1 MHILLLILQII
12 LWIFLGLLALVL
24 LLLMLVLLA
33 PVHYSADA
41 VMYDNNMTVAAR
53 VRFLIVSVKVK
64 FDKGT
69 KKLDTAIKVLGIR
82 LGGKN
87 TEKVRTKKSKPKK
100 IKKQEK
106 PLQEDITEAEDI
118 KETADIKEA
127 ENGKEAGNVKEI
139 EDGKKTAEVREAENI
154 KETEAG
160 NAEKTQENTV
170 TDGIV
175 DLAKT
180 VQEGM
185 EKIGA
190 DAEADVDEYSYDEA
204 DVKQNETEKE
214 KKKHKKR
221 EKKIKPSNKLNSGKT
236 KLDVANGKIETVKTK
251 YARVKKFW
259 KMNCTVKTRNY
270 LKKYF
275 PQLIK
280 HIGPRKIKGH
290 VRYGF
295 DEPATTGQITGYLS
309 LLPFMYH
316 KDFFPEPDF
325 YNKVL
330 EGELSIRG
338 RLQLG
343 YIIRPAF
350 KLHLWKTIK
359 MARKI

>member
-12 LWIFLGLLALVL
+12 LWIVLGLLALITL
-24 LLLMLVLLA
+24 LLLIVLFV
-33 PVHYSADA
+33 PIHYSADA
-41 VMYDNNMTVAAR
+41 VIHDDYTAIAAK

-69 KKLDTAIKVLGIR
+69 KKLDTAIKILGIR
-82 LGGKN
+82 LGEKDTKKGK
-87 TEKVRTKKSKPKK
+87 VKKSKNKK
-100 IKKQEK
+100 IEK
-106 PLQEDITEAEDI
+106 NDKIITEDAIESTIENTTEDLNEAEDI
-118 KETADIKEA
+118 NVSETQKDTIAD
-127 ENGKEAGNVKEI
+127 
-139 EDGKKTAEVREAENI
+139 NI
-154 KETEAG
+154 IDIT
-160 NAEKTQENTV
+160 
-170 TDGIV
+170 
-175 DLAKT
+175 KT

-185 EKIGA
+185 EKIES
-190 DAEADVDEYSYDEA
+190 DIEEDVLYDEPHI
-204 DVKQNETEKE
+204 KLKETKKKETKKKE
-214 KKKHKKR
+214 KKNKKH
-221 EKKIKPSNKLNSGKT
+221 EKKIKPSNNLNSGKN
-236 KLDVANGKIETVKTK
+236 KLDAVNAKIEAVKTK
-251 YARVKKFW
+251 YARFMKFW
-259 KMNCTVKTRNY
+259 KMGCTVKTRKY

-275 PQLIK
+275 PQLLK

-316 KDFFPEPDF
+316 KNFFPEPDF

-330 EGELSIRG
+330 EGEVSIRG
-338 RLQLG
+338 RLQIG

>member
-12 LWIFLGLLALVL
+12 LWIVLGLLALITL
-24 LLLMLVLLA
+24 LLLIVLLV
-33 PVHYSADA
+33 PIHYSADA
-41 VMYDNNMTVAAR
+41 VIHDDYTTVAAK

-69 KKLDTAIKVLGIR
+69 KKLDTAIKILGIR
-82 LGGKN
+82 LGG
-87 TEKVRTKKSKPKK
+87 RDTKKVKAKKTKNKK
-100 IKKQEK
+100 IKKNDETFT
-106 PLQEDITEAEDI
+106 EDVIEDLNEAEDI
-118 KETADIKEA
+118 NVSETQKD
-127 ENGKEAGNVKEI
+127 
-139 EDGKKTAEVREAENI
+139 
-154 KETEAG
+154 
-160 NAEKTQENTV
+160 TV
-170 TDGIV
+170 TDNII
-175 DLAKT
+175 DIAKT
-180 VQEGM
+180 VQDGM
-185 EKIGA
+185 EKIESDMDE
-190 DAEADVDEYSYDEA
+190 DALYDEP
-204 DVKQNETEKE
+204 DVKLKETKKKE
-214 KKKHKKR
+214 KKKKETKKKKR
-221 EKKIKPSNKLNSGKT
+221 EKNINPSNNSNSGKN
-236 KLDVANGKIETVKTK
+236 KLDAVNGKIEVVKTK
-251 YARVKKFW
+251 YARFMKFW
-259 KMNCTVKTRNY
+259 KMNCTVKTRKY

-275 PQLIK
+275 PTLLK

-316 KDFFPEPDF
+316 KNFFPEPDF

-330 EGELSIRG
+330 EGEVSIRG

>member
-12 LWIFLGLLALVL
+12 LWIVLGLLALITL
-24 LLLMLVLLA
+24 LLLIVLFV
-33 PVHYSADA
+33 PIHYSADA
-41 VMYDNNMTVAAR
+41 VIHDDYTAIAAK

-69 KKLDTAIKVLGIR
+69 KKLDTAIKILGIR
-82 LGGKN
+82 LGEKDTKKGK
-87 TEKVRTKKSKPKK
+87 VKKSKNKK
-100 IKKQEK
+100 IEK
-106 PLQEDITEAEDI
+106 NDKIITEDAIESTIENTTEDLNEAEDI
-118 KETADIKEA
+118 NVSETQKYTIADNINDIK
-127 ENGKEAGNVKEI
+127 
-139 EDGKKTAEVREAENI
+139 
-154 KETEAG
+154 
-160 NAEKTQENTV
+160 
-170 TDGIV
+170 
-175 DLAKT
+175 KT

-185 EKIGA
+185 EKI
-190 DAEADVDEYSYDEA
+190 ESEIEEDVLYDEPHI
-204 DVKQNETEKE
+204 KLKETKKKE
-214 KKKHKKR
+214 KKNKKR
-221 EKKIKPSNKLNSGKT
+221 EKKIKPSNNLNSGKN
-236 KLDVANGKIETVKTK
+236 KLDAVNAKIEAVKTK
-251 YARVKKFW
+251 YARFMKFW
-259 KMNCTVKTRNY
+259 RMGCTVKTRKY

-275 PQLIK
+275 PQLLK

-316 KDFFPEPDF
+316 KNFFPEPDF

-330 EGELSIRG
+330 EGEVSIRG
-338 RLQLG
+338 RLQIG

>member
-12 LWIFLGLLALVL
+12 LWIVLGLLALIIL
-24 LLLMLVLLA
+24 LLLLVLLA

-41 VMYDNNMTVAAR
+41 VIHDDCTTVAAK

-69 KKLDTAIKVLGIR
+69 KKLDTAIKILGIK
-82 LGGKN
+82 LGGRD
-87 TEKVRTKKSKPKK
+87 TEKVKVKKTKNKK
-100 IKKQEK
+100 IKNKKTERQKQDE
-106 PLQEDITEAEDI
+106 TTAEHV
-118 KETADIKEA
+118 KAAA
-127 ENGKEAGNVKEI
+127 ENVPEAQNDTAA
-139 EDGKKTAEVREAENI
+139 DGIVEM
-154 KETEAG
+154 
-160 NAEKTQENTV
+160 TQND
-170 TDGIV
+170 TDGIIEMT
-175 DLAKT
+175 KT

-185 EKIGA
+185 KNIVS
-190 DAEADVDEYSYDEA
+190 DTEADHDFNDSFDENFDDNHY
-204 DVKQNETEKE
+204 NEPDIKRKE
-214 KKKHKKR
+214 TKKKQKKNKKR
-221 EKKIKPSNKLNSGKT
+221 EKKIKSSNNLNSGKN
-236 KLDVANGKIETVKTK
+236 KSDVLNAKIEAVKTK
-251 YARVKKFW
+251 YARFMKFW
-259 KMNCTVKTRNY
+259 KMGCTLKTRKY

-275 PQLIK
+275 PGLIR

-295 DEPATTGQITGYLS
+295 DEPATTGQVTGYLS
-309 LLPFMYH
+309 LLPFMYQ
-316 KDFFPEPDF
+316 KNFFPEPDF

-330 EGELSIRG
+330 EGEISIRG

>member
-12 LWIFLGLLALVL
+12 LWIVLGLLALITL
-24 LLLMLVLLA
+24 LLLIVLFV
-33 PVHYSADA
+33 PIHYSADA
-41 VMYDNNMTVAAR
+41 VIHDDYTAIAAK

-69 KKLDTAIKVLGIR
+69 KKLDTAIKILGIR
-82 LGGKN
+82 LGEKDTKKGK
-87 TEKVRTKKSKPKK
+87 VKKSKNKK
-100 IKKQEK
+100 IEK
-106 PLQEDITEAEDI
+106 NDKIITEDAIESTIENTTEDLNEAEDI
-118 KETADIKEA
+118 NVSETQKYTIAD
-127 ENGKEAGNVKEI
+127 
-139 EDGKKTAEVREAENI
+139 NI
-154 KETEAG
+154 IDIT
-160 NAEKTQENTV
+160 
-170 TDGIV
+170 
-175 DLAKT
+175 KT

-185 EKIGA
+185 EKI
-190 DAEADVDEYSYDEA
+190 ESEIEEDVLYDEPHI
-204 DVKQNETEKE
+204 KLKETKKKE
-214 KKKHKKR
+214 KKNKKR
-221 EKKIKPSNKLNSGKT
+221 EKKIKPSNNLNSGKN
-236 KLDVANGKIETVKTK
+236 KLDAVNAKIEAVKTK
-251 YARVKKFW
+251 YARFMKFW
-259 KMNCTVKTRNY
+259 RMGCTVKTRKY

-275 PQLIK
+275 PQLLK

-316 KDFFPEPDF
+316 KNFFPEPDF

-330 EGELSIRG
+330 EGEVSIRG
-338 RLQLG
+338 RLQIG

>member
-41 VMYDNNMTVAAR
+41 VMYDDNMTVAAR

-100 IKKQEK
+100 IKKQDE

-127 ENGKEAGNVKEI
+127 GDGKEAGHIKEI
-139 EDGKKTAEVREAENI
+139 EGIRETANI
-154 KETEAG
+154 

-175 DLAKT
+175 DMAKT

-185 EKIGA
+185 
-190 DAEADVDEYSYDEA
+190 
-204 DVKQNETEKE
+204 
-214 KKKHKKR
+214 

-236 KLDVANGKIETVKTK
+236 KLDAVNGKIETVKTK

>member
-12 LWIFLGLLALVL
+12 LWIVLGLLALITL
-24 LLLMLVLLA
+24 LLLIVLFV
-33 PVHYSADA
+33 PIHYSADA
-41 VMYDNNMTVAAR
+41 VIHDDYTAIAAK

-69 KKLDTAIKVLGIR
+69 KKLDTAIKILGIR
-82 LGGKN
+82 LGEKDTKKGK
-87 TEKVRTKKSKPKK
+87 VKKSKNKK
-100 IKKQEK
+100 IEK
-106 PLQEDITEAEDI
+106 NDKIITEDAIESTIENTTEDLNEAEDI
-118 KETADIKEA
+118 NVSETQKDTIAD
-127 ENGKEAGNVKEI
+127 
-139 EDGKKTAEVREAENI
+139 NI
-154 KETEAG
+154 IDIT
-160 NAEKTQENTV
+160 
-170 TDGIV
+170 
-175 DLAKT
+175 KT

-185 EKIGA
+185 EKIES
-190 DAEADVDEYSYDEA
+190 DIEEDVLYDEPHI
-204 DVKQNETEKE
+204 KLKETKKKE
-214 KKKHKKR
+214 KKNKKR
-221 EKKIKPSNKLNSGKT
+221 EKKIKPSNNLNSGKN
-236 KLDVANGKIETVKTK
+236 KLDAVNAKIEAVKTK
-251 YARVKKFW
+251 YARFMKFW
-259 KMNCTVKTRNY
+259 RMGCTVKTRKY

-275 PQLIK
+275 PQLLK

-316 KDFFPEPDF
+316 KNFFPEPDF

-330 EGELSIRG
+330 EGEVSIRG
-338 RLQLG
+338 RLQIG

>member
-24 LLLMLVLLA
+24 FLLMLVLLA

-41 VMYDNNMTVAAR
+41 VMHDDNTTVAAK

-87 TEKVRTKKSKPKK
+87 TEKAKAKKSKPKK
-100 IKKQEK
+100 IKKQEE
-106 PLQEDITEAEDI
+106 PLQEDITEDI
-118 KETADIKEA
+118 KAAADIKEA
-127 ENGKEAGNVKEI
+127 ETVKE
-139 EDGKKTAEVREAENI
+139 TANI
-154 KETEAG
+154 NT
-160 NAEKTQENTV
+160 EKTQEDTAA
-170 TDGIV
+170 DGIM
-175 DLAKT
+175 DMAKT

-190 DAEADVDEYSYDEA
+190 DVEGEVDEDLYGEADI
-204 DVKQNETEKE
+204 KQNETEKA
-214 KKKHKKR
+214 KKKHNKR

-236 KLDVANGKIETVKTK
+236 KLDAVNEKIETVKTK

-259 KMNCTVKTRNY
+259 KMNCTVKTRRY

>member
-12 LWIFLGLLALVL
+12 LWIVLGLLALITL
-24 LLLMLVLLA
+24 LLLIVLFV
-33 PVHYSADA
+33 PIHYSADA
-41 VMYDNNMTVAAR
+41 VIHDDYTAIAAK

-69 KKLDTAIKVLGIR
+69 KKLDTAIKILGIR
-82 LGGKN
+82 LC
-87 TEKVRTKKSKPKK
+87 EKDTKKGNVKKSKNKK
-100 IKKQEK
+100 IEK
-106 PLQEDITEAEDI
+106 NDKIITEDAIESTIENTTEDLNEAEDI
-118 KETADIKEA
+118 NVSETQKDTIAD
-127 ENGKEAGNVKEI
+127 
-139 EDGKKTAEVREAENI
+139 NI
-154 KETEAG
+154 IDIT
-160 NAEKTQENTV
+160 
-170 TDGIV
+170 
-175 DLAKT
+175 KT

-185 EKIGA
+185 EKIES
-190 DAEADVDEYSYDEA
+190 DIEEDVLYDEPHI
-204 DVKQNETEKE
+204 KLKETKKKE
-214 KKKHKKR
+214 KKNKKR
-221 EKKIKPSNKLNSGKT
+221 EKKIKPSNNLNSGKN
-236 KLDVANGKIETVKTK
+236 KLDAVNAKIEAVKTK
-251 YARVKKFW
+251 YARFMKFW
-259 KMNCTVKTRNY
+259 RMGCTVKTRKY

-275 PQLIK
+275 PQLLK

-316 KDFFPEPDF
+316 KNFFPEPDF

-330 EGELSIRG
+330 EGEVSIRG
-338 RLQLG
+338 RLQIG